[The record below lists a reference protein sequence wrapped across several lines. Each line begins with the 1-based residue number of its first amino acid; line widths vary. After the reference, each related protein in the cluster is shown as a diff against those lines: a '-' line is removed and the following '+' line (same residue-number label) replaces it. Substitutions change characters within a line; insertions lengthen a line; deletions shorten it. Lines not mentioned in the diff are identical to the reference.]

1 MIRRL
6 DENDPINISVGD
18 AIKALWTDPG
28 RIQHFYSELL
38 FLKIFFIRFCF
49 GFPFLDFFII
59 LIVF

>member
-28 RIQHFYSELL
+28 RMLYFYYYLILNSLNNFFFV
-38 FLKIFFIRFCF
+38 FLMSFEFF
-49 GFPFLDFFII
+49 L
-59 LIVF
+59 